1 MGFLLAKILFLLGVA
16 AVCGAWFA
24 YWWFRRH
31 YQDVSLLDAQSREE
45 LATWRARFEERL
57 AARPEVDL
65 QPLLAQLTNLD
76 GAVRDLNLAQPDLAP
91 LQTRLDD
98 MERRLSEMRTP
109 ESATALQLESLS
121 QRLDSLEAAVRA
133 LVMPEMPPAP
143 DLTPVERRLMAIE
156 HSLFPVQTRL
166 DELESAIRGLRV
178 PAAQPPD
185 LTPLLERLD
194 ALQSQLENPSPPK
207 AAGREGPRNRLTH
220 PGHGKPDDL
229 TQIKGVPKV
238 LEHRLHK
245 VGVFYFWQIAEWSPE
260 DVKYVDSQ
268 LTAHQGC
275 IERDDWVSQ
284 ANELASTPSAAHRPL
299 EH

>member
-1 MGFLLAKILFLLGVA
+1 MGFLLAKILILLGVA
-16 AVCGAWFA
+16 AVSGAWFA

-31 YQDVSLLDAQSREE
+31 FQDVSLQDAQAREE
-45 LATWRARFEERL
+45 LTTWRARFEERL
-57 AARPEVDL
+57 AARPDVDL
-65 QPLLAQLTNLD
+65 QPLVAQLTNLD
-76 GAVRDLNLAQPDLAP
+76 AAVRDLNRVEPDLAP

-109 ESATALQLESLS
+109 ESATPLQLESLT
-121 QRLDSLEAAVRA
+121 QRLGSLEGAVRA
-133 LVMPEMPPAP
+133 VVIPEMPPAP

-166 DELESAIRGLRV
+166 DGLESALRGLRV

-185 LTPLLERLD
+185 LSPLLERLD
-194 ALQSQLENPSPPK
+194 ALQSHLENPS
-207 AAGREGPRNRLTH
+207 AARAAVREGTRNLLTH

-238 LEHRLHK
+238 LERRLHK
-245 VGVFYFWQIAEWSPE
+245 VGVFYFWQIAEWSAE

-268 LTAHQGC
+268 LTAYQGC
-275 IERDDWVSQ
+275 IERDDWINQ
-284 ANELASTPSAAHRPL
+284 ANELASAPSAAHRPL